1 MDDISLRAGQLH
13 QWLDFAHVDREQQLT
28 FRNPAKL
35 MSKVR
40 QPMSTLVTGD
50 TAVHGSEPP
59 IPIKAPAGAGIT
71 ASGPSH
77 MDGSAVQKSAVG
89 PQDSETG
96 QHCQRDQT
104 VKAQVRDWQ
113 PTDARPKTCP

>member
-28 FRNPAKL
+28 FRNLAKL

-59 IPIKAPAGAGIT
+59 IPIKARPVLESPRRVRLIWTVRPFRSPQWVRKTQKPANIANAT
-71 ASGPSH
+71 
-77 MDGSAVQKSAVG
+77 K
-89 PQDSETG
+89 
-96 QHCQRDQT
+96 R
-104 VKAQVRDWQ
+104 
-113 PTDARPKTCP
+113 